1 MDPTPE
7 QVWVKVQELY
17 SQSTAHDQRTATD
30 AWLKAYQQSPSA
42 WDSLA
47 FLLRAEGQG
56 FDPMELEQVHFFAA
70 NTLRFVSAFACF
82 EFFFS
87 GFFKCLT
94 VQHAH
99 YIS

>member
-7 QVWVKVQELY
+7 QVWIKVQELY
-17 SQSTAHDQRTATD
+17 SSTTAHDQRTATD

-56 FDPMELEQVHFFAA
+56 LDPMELEQVHFFAA
-70 NTLRFVSAFACF
+70 NTLRFVFYSIFLK
-82 EFFFS
+82 S
-87 GFFKCLT
+87 LDDNVKRVT
-94 VQHAH
+94 SQHK
-99 YIS
+99 